1 MRLLF
6 VIGNLSDYHVPRYQA
21 LVQLA
26 AQRGIEVMLVE
37 VFGHSGAYA
46 FAQQARAAFFAS
58 APRHCITLF
67 EHADEDDK
75 HWLRIDAR
83 LREVLSAHAPDVVVT
98 LGYSTPYSI
107 LLCLYKVLGL
117 LGPSCKLIYMSDSK
131 ADDGPRH
138 PLKERLKRMLV
149 SHFDGA
155 LVAGEK
161 HRAYACSLGIAPSR
175 SRTGFDVIDVDY
187 FGRAAAAARADA
199 PAVRARR
206 GLPPRYVLCVSRF
219 IERKNVTL
227 VIEAFGRS
235 GLAQHGV
242 ALVLV
247 GQGPCRA
254 EMGAQIERCAL
265 RAHVRIFDALP
276 NREMPELYGLADLVV
291 LGSAFDQWGLCINEA
306 LAAGRPVVVTRTCG
320 VADELVLDHINGF
333 IVEPGDVAALAA
345 RMHTLGMDHALRA
358 RFSTNALSLIRH
370 WTPRRFAH
378 NLLDLVQVLSGAA
391 VLAPTAAAPMGAP
404 PVHAAT
410 HSLEHYRGS

>member
-46 FAQQARAAFFAS
+46 FAQQVRAAFFAS
-58 APRHCITLF
+58 APQHCVTLF
-67 EHADEDDK
+67 EHADEDDQ

-83 LREVLSAHAPDVVVT
+83 LRQVLRAHAPDVVVT

-107 LLCLYKVLGL
+107 LLCLYKVLGGL
-117 LGPSCKLIYMSDSK
+117 RVLGPSCKLIYMSDSK
-131 ADDGPRH
+131 ADDGVRH
-138 PLKERLKRMLV
+138 PLKERLKRLLV

-161 HRAYACSLGIAPSR
+161 HRAYACSLGIAPAR
-175 SRTGFDVIDVDY
+175 SRTGFDVIDVEY

-199 PAVRARR
+199 AAVRARH
-206 GLPPRYVLCVSRF
+206 GLPRRYVLCVSRF

-235 GLAQHGV
+235 GLAQQGV

-254 EMGAQIERCAL
+254 AMSAQIERCGL
-265 RAHVRIFDALP
+265 RAQVQIFDALP
-276 NREMPELYGLADLVV
+276 NREMPDLYALADLVV

-345 RMHTLGMDHALRA
+345 RMRTLGMDHALRE

-378 NLLDLVQVLSGAA
+378 NLLDLMQVLAGTAALEPNPAAPVGAA
-391 VLAPTAAAPMGAP
+391 PSHHPATRVL
-404 PVHAAT
+404 
-410 HSLEHYRGS
+410 EN